1 LFALETGWLGA
12 SRLPKRIA
20 AAGMAPVALTAPETT
35 WLDAPEL
42 AARRTIPPMGNLRS
56 ALQAA
61 TEAWRPVLILPCD
74 DRAAVVLTEWL
85 IAARQRVYDPGISH
99 KLLALLR
106 RSLGRGPYGER
117 LTRSGFA
124 KACARAGIASPEQV
138 DVRSLSEARSAV
150 DQLGGAAIVKSEGST
165 AGGGVRLASTAPEA
179 EAAWRSLFPHGR
191 GSAVAQRFVDGMPA
205 MATFAAFEGRL
216 LAALTAEKTETHQPF
231 GPAKVVRFVSDAEMT
246 DAAAKFARTIGFTG
260 IGSLDFIRREHGKP
274 LAIEFNPRATLLVDT
289 GARMGVDL
297 MGALAGAIRGEKSL
311 VEPVR
316 QMAVCSLALGS

>member
-1 LFALETGWLGA
+1 
-12 SRLPKRIA
+12 
-20 AAGMAPVALTAPETT
+20 
-35 WLDAPEL
+35 
-42 AARRTIPPMGNLRS
+42 
-56 ALQAA
+56 
-61 TEAWRPVLILPCD
+61 
-74 DRAAVVLTEWL
+74 
-85 IAARQRVYDPGISH
+85 
-99 KLLALLR
+99 
-106 RSLGRGPYGER
+106 
-117 LTRSGFA
+117 
-124 KACARAGIASPEQV
+124 
-138 DVRSLSEARSAV
+138 
-150 DQLGGAAIVKSEGST
+150 
-165 AGGGVRLASTAPEA
+165 
-179 EAAWRSLFPHGR
+179 
-191 GSAVAQRFVDGMPA
+191 